1 MSNPNDQLPVFP
13 SYDAPGGHGALLD
26 HVQTIKQRDF
36 ADDDVRAAMREVA
49 EKEKKHRLAEDLGL
63 DGVTA
68 AESWDRRIESVGPR
82 AALEAG
88 ELYRS
93 QPRTPIAV
101 EDGERDDHIIA
112 ARAAFKQAQLKEERA
127 AHMPRA
133 IEALDRLK
141 QRHGSLDVVSDF
153 KKWDAQLR
161 ENPADAAPR
170 VAREIANRIN
180 ESVEMQSAR
189 HEVNS
194 YTAQNR
200 ITPEERT
207 IMQKVLEAGEVSNL
221 PAAHAYARYLS
232 AADVK
237 HEHERSVTSAQRAR
251 EGAQTF
257 FAKVEVARF
266 EQAHPDVARGPIRN
280 RMRELLQNGTARSM
294 DQAYQMA
301 TKR

>member
-49 EKEKKHRLAEDLGL
+49 EKETKHRIAEDLGF
-63 DGVTA
+63 DGVSA
-68 AESWDRRIESVGPR
+68 AESWDRRIEQIGPR

-93 QPRTPIAV
+93 QPKMPVV
-101 EDGERDDHIIA
+101 EDDEKDDHIKA
-112 ARAAFKQAQLKEERA
+112 ARAAFKQAQEKEQRQ

-133 IEALDRLK
+133 LEALDRLK
-141 QRHGSLDVVSDF
+141 QRHGSLEVVGTF

-170 VAREIANRIN
+170 VAREIADKIN

-207 IMQKVLEAGEVSNL
+207 IMQRVLQTGEVKNL

-232 AADVK
+232 AADIK
-237 HEHERSVTSAQRAR
+237 NDHERDVTSAQRAR
-251 EGAQTF
+251 EGAQVF
-257 FAKVEVARF
+257 FAKATVAAF
-266 EQAHPDVARGPIRN
+266 EQSHPDMARGPIRN

-294 DQAYQMA
+294 DDAYRMA